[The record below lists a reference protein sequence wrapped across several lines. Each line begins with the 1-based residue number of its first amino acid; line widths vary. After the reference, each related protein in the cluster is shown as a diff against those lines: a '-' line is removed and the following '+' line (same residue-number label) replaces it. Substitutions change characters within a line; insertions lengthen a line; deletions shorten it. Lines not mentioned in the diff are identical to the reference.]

1 MKGKI
6 NKVCSN
12 PIAILGTV
20 LVSLLIG
27 GTLGIFAYYGQWL
40 G

>member
-6 NKVCSN
+6 NKVCNN
-12 PIAILGTV
+12 PIAILGGG
-20 LVSLLIG
+20 LFSLLIG

-40 G
+40 D